1 MIKMFKNESEM
12 LLKKANK
19 CKPTEL
25 RNLLRQVE
33 AAIQKSDENDK
44 DLILAKLIITTKLTS
59 LRI

>member
-1 MIKMFKNESEM
+1 MFENESER

-19 CKPTEL
+19 CKPKEL

-33 AAIQKSDENDK
+33 AAIEKSDEKDK